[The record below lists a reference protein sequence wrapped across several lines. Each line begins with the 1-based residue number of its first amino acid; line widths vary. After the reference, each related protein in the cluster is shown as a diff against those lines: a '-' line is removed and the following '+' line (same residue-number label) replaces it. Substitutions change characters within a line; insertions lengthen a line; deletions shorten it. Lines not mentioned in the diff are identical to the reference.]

1 MTQRVN
7 CIDTRYVANK
17 VKEMETTKDEKK
29 LRKMITEFK
38 EELVYNVGIDTIRE
52 YNNEPE

>member
-1 MTQRVN
+1 MTIEVN

-29 LRKMITEFK
+29 LRKLITEFK
-38 EELVYNVGIDTIRE
+38 EELVYNVGIDTLRA
-52 YNNEPE
+52 YNNEL

>member
-7 CIDTRYVANK
+7 CIDTRYVANR
-17 VKEMETTKDEKK
+17 VKDMETTKDEKK

-38 EELVYNVGIDTIRE
+38 EELVYNVGIDTLIE
-52 YNNEPE
+52 YNNEL